1 MNKAHIHIW
10 LDQVLFLEDSETGSG
25 NRGHLAQYSVDMD
38 ISLLLGVVA
47 SGIRA
52 LEVVVLNIA
61 RGETGN

>member
-1 MNKAHIHIW
+1 MNKTHIHIW
-10 LDQVLFLEDSETGSG
+10 LDQVLFQEDSETGSG
-25 NRGHLAQYSVDMD
+25 NRRHLAQYSVDMN

-47 SGIRA
+47 PGIRA

>member
-10 LDQVLFLEDSETGSG
+10 LDQVFFLEDSETGSG